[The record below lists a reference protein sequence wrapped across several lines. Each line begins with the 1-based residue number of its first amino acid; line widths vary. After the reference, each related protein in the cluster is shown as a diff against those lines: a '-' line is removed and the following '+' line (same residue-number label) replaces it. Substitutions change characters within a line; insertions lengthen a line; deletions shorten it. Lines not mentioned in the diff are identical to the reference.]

1 MRIET
6 EIYKITQGLTRA
18 TKPFFR
24 ELIELPE
31 KIEEEMKKEGII
43 YESEEKSITPE
54 TPKKD

>member
-31 KIEEEMKKEGII
+31 RIEEELREEGII
-43 YESEEKSITPE
+43 FESEEE
-54 TPKKD
+54 TSPKEPLKKN